1 VSSPG
6 ERGPNEALIGV
17 SGSLA
22 ELSTPALVL
31 DLDRLDANVKS
42 LAAHAAAHD
51 YALRPVVKIHKS
63 VRVARMQMAAGAIGV
78 GCSTVAEAEAMVAGG
93 ITDIL
98 LFTSVVTGAK
108 LERLATLNAAAGGI
122 IVAVD
127 HAANVVQLG
136 EAARQSHATMRV
148 LVDVEV
154 GDHRTGVA
162 DSATAVS
169 LARLIGETDGL
180 EYAGVQGYC
189 GTHQVTIDYDDR
201 RRQGMAVLDRLAAF
215 IDALDAAGFSPR
227 IVSGGG
233 TGTHAF
239 DHERGLLT
247 ELQAGSYV
255 VLDGNYLDVALRRDE
270 PQPFAPAL
278 TVRGTVISNAQPGYV
293 ITDAGAKEIDGIFM
307 PMSAHVVSGA
317 PTDSHYVIV
326 GDDMGRIEL
335 SDASSPPSV
344 GSTVELLPPHCY
356 QTVIMY
362 SHYHCVRGDTLV
374 DIWPID
380 AVRTW

>member
-1 VSSPG
+1 VSDPG
-6 ERGPNEALIGV
+6 ERGPNEGLIGV
-17 SGSLA
+17 PGSLA

-31 DLDRLDANVKS
+31 DLDRLDANVES
-42 LAAHAAAHD
+42 LAAHAAAHN

-63 VRVARMQMAAGAIGV
+63 VRVAAMQMEAGAVGI
-78 GCSTVAEAEAMVAGG
+78 GCSTLAEAEAMVAGG

-98 LFTSVVTGAK
+98 LFTSVVTAAK
-108 LERLATLNAAAGGI
+108 LERLASLNAAAGGI
-122 IVAVD
+122 VVAVD
-127 HAANVVQLG
+127 HLGNVVQLG
-136 EAARQSHATMRV
+136 EAARQSHATMQV

-162 DSATAVS
+162 DPAMAVS
-169 LARLIGETDGL
+169 LARRIAETDGL

-189 GTHQVTIDYDDR
+189 GTHQVTIDYDER
-201 RRQGMAVLDRLAAF
+201 RRQGMMVLDRLAEF
-215 IDALDAAGFSPR
+215 IDGLDVAGFSPR

-233 TGTHAF
+233 TGTHDF

-255 VLDGNYLDVALRRDE
+255 VLDGNYLNVALRRDE

-278 TVRGTVISNAQPGYV
+278 TVRATVISNAQPGYA

-307 PMSAHVVSGA
+307 PMSAQVLNGA
-317 PTDSHYVIV
+317 PADSNYAIV

-335 SDASSPPSV
+335 SEAAPSPRV
-344 GSTVELLPPHCY
+344 GTTVELLPPHCY

-362 SHYHCVRGDTLV
+362 SHYHCVRRDTLV

-380 AVRTW
+380 AVPTW

>member
-1 VSSPG
+1 MRNSD
-6 ERGPNEALIGV
+6 ERGPNESLIGV
-17 SGSLA
+17 PGSLA

-31 DLDRLDANVKS
+31 DLDRLEANIAS
-42 LAAHAAAHD
+42 LAAHAAAHN

-63 VRVARMQMAAGAIGV
+63 VRVARMQMEAGATGI
-78 GCSTVAEAEAMVAGG
+78 GCSTIAEAEAMVAGG

-98 LFTSVVTGAK
+98 LFTSVVTAAK
-108 LERLATLNAAAGGI
+108 LERLASLNAGAGGM

-127 HAANVVQLG
+127 HPENVVQLG
-136 EAARQSHATMRV
+136 EAARQSHVTMQV

-162 DSATAVS
+162 DPATAVS
-169 LARLIGETDGL
+169 LAGLIAETDGL
-180 EYAGVQGYC
+180 EYVGVQGYC
-189 GTHQVTIDYDDR
+189 GTHQVTIDYDER
-201 RRQGMAVLDRLAAF
+201 RRQGMIVLDRLAEF
-215 IDALDAAGFSPR
+215 IDALDAAGLPPR

-233 TGTHAF
+233 TGTHDF
-239 DHERGLLT
+239 DHERGVLT
-247 ELQAGSYV
+247 ELQGGSYV
-255 VLDGNYLDVALRRDE
+255 VLDGNYLNVELRRDE

-307 PMSAHVVSGA
+307 PMAAQVLSGA
-317 PTDSHYVIV
+317 PADSNYVIV

-335 SDASSPPSV
+335 SGSSPSPRV
-344 GSTVELLPPHCY
+344 GTTVELLPPHCY
-356 QTVIMY
+356 QTAIMY

>member
-1 VSSPG
+1 MTDVVV
-6 ERGPNEALIGV
+6 RGPNESLIGV
-17 SGSLA
+17 PGSRPQ
-22 ELSTPALVL
+22 LSTPALVL
-31 DLDRLDANVKS
+31 DLDRLEANIAS
-42 LAAHAAAHD
+42 LAAHAAAHR

-63 VRVARMQMAAGAIGV
+63 ARIARMQMDAGAIGI

-93 ITDIL
+93 VHEIF
-98 LFTSVVTGAK
+98 LFTSVVTPAK
-108 LERLATLNAAAGGI
+108 LERLTALNAAAGGV

-127 HAANVVQLG
+127 HAENVLQLG
-136 EAARQSHATMRV
+136 EAARQSATTMQV

-162 DSATAVS
+162 DPATAVS
-169 LARLIGETDGL
+169 LARLITETDGL

-189 GTHQVTIDYDDR
+189 GTHQVTADYDER
-201 RRQGMAVLDRLAAF
+201 HRQGMVVLDTLATF
-215 IDALDAAGFSPR
+215 VDALTSAGLPPR

-233 TGTHAF
+233 TGTHDF

-255 VLDGNYLDVALRRDE
+255 VLDGNYLNVPLRRDE
-270 PQPFAPAL
+270 PHPFAPAL
-278 TVRGTVISNAQPGYV
+278 TVQGTVISNAQPDYA

-307 PMSAHVVSGA
+307 PMLAQVRGGA
-317 PTDSHYVIV
+317 PADSRYVIV

-335 SDASSPPSV
+335 PEGAPSPAV
-344 GSTVELLPPHCY
+344 GTAVELLPPHCY

-362 SHYHCVRGDTLV
+362 PHYHCVRGDTLV

-380 AVRTW
+380 AVATW

>member
-1 VSSPG
+1 MSSPG

-98 LFTSVVTGAK
+98 LFTSVVTAAK

-127 HAANVVQLG
+127 HAANVIQLG

-162 DSATAVS
+162 DPAMAVS
-169 LARLIGETDGL
+169 LARLITETDGL

-189 GTHQVTIDYDDR
+189 GTHQVTMDYDDR

-215 IDALDAAGFSPR
+215 IDALDAAGSSPR

-317 PTDSHYVIV
+317 PTDSNYVIV